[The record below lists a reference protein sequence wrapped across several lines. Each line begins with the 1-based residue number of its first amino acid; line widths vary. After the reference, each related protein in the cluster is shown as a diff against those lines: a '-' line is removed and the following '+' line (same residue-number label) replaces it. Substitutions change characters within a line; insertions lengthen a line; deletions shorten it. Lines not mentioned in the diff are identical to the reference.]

1 MIALKIS
8 NKKEF
13 MAKLLTTEVF
23 DKFLVEEATVETFNT
38 FHIDGKIHRD
48 FYKNDPDYT
57 DEKTFSK
64 FSSWSEIRPI
74 CLNLIKGKRTPLGFK
89 FVLHLD
95 EEAKEKLVESADAG
109 IVPSQVTMGLTIKF
123 YNDEIL
129 VTSGISIGIF
139 TLDKS
144 IEKAW
149 DSYLPSFLESN
160 GIETKDYA

>member
-1 MIALKIS
+1 MIAVKIT

-23 DKFLVEEATVETFNT
+23 DKFLVEEATIETFNT
-38 FHIDGKIHRD
+38 FHIDGKIHRE
-48 FYKNDPDYT
+48 FYRNDPDYSE
-57 DEKTFSK
+57 EKVLPKLSG
-64 FSSWSEIRPI
+64 WSDIRPI

-95 EEAKEKLVESADAG
+95 EETKEKLVAGADAG
-109 IVPSQVTMGLTIKF
+109 ISPQQVTMGLNIRF
-123 YNDEIL
+123 FNDEIL

-160 GIETKDYA
+160 GIETKDYD